1 MADRRQRKTRLI
13 AASAM
18 LSALGVVLIAAA
30 ALLDVLDL
38 TMAALA
44 SLLTVFAVIEI
55 GLFYPWLIFA
65 VTGILSLILLPK
77 NTGAYCYILFFGY
90 YPMIKSVF
98 ERKLPKPLAWLCKF
112 LVFNLGFSGYVFL
125 LPILITNEPFPGGWY
140 IAAMYGGGNLLMLLY
155 DLAMTKLITLYLI
168 RLRDRLHISRWF
180 R

>member
-55 GLFYPWLIFA
+55 GQFYPWLIFA

-77 NTGAYCYILFFGY
+77 NTGAYCYLLFFGY
-90 YPMIKSVF
+90 YPIIKSVF
-98 ERKLPKPLAWLCKF
+98 ERKLPKPLAWLPCVQPRF
-112 LVFNLGFSGYVFL
+112 FRLCVSFADPHYQRAVSRRLVYRRDVWRRKSSDV
-125 LPILITNEPFPGGWY
+125 
-140 IAAMYGGGNLLMLLY
+140 A
-155 DLAMTKLITLYLI
+155 
-168 RLRDRLHISRWF
+168 LRSCHD
-180 R
+180 

>member
-30 ALLDVLDL
+30 TLLDVLDL

-55 GLFYPWLIFA
+55 GQFYPWLIFA
-65 VTGILSLILLPK
+65 VTSILSLVLLPR
-77 NTGAYCYILFFGY
+77 NSGAYCYLLFFGY
-90 YPMIKSVF
+90 YPIIKSVF

-125 LPILITNEPFPGGWY
+125 FADPHY
-140 IAAMYGGGNLLMLLY
+140 QRAVSR
-155 DLAMTKLITLYLI
+155 
-168 RLRDRLHISRWF
+168 RLVYRRDVWRRKSSDVALRSCHD
-180 R
+180 